1 MDFTNR
7 SILRLAMEQSA
18 IDAHCS
24 PEDFT
29 REDNVV
35 VTSVPDPRAR
45 KYLSLPFDCHL
56 ISYGS
61 NIVASVSEPFRE
73 AAAGYIRRFPVEH
86 CFETPALHVLE
97 DAGVYKCT
105 PEGREAF
112 MRFIRTL

>member
-61 NIVASVSEPFRE
+61 NIVASVSEPYRE
-73 AAAGYIRRFPVEH
+73 IAAGYIGRW
-86 CFETPALHVLE
+86 
-97 DAGVYKCT
+97 CT
-105 PEGREAF
+105 VTAF
-112 MRFIRTL
+112 SDSI